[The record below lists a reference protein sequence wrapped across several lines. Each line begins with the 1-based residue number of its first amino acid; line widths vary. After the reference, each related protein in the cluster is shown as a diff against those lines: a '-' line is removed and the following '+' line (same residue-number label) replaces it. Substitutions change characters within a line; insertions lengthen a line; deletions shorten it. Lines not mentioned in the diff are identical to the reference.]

1 MKKPD
6 LNIGIRYLKGVG
18 ERRAESFA
26 RLGIYTVF
34 DLLNYFPREYED
46 RRRLVPIADV
56 RAGESVC
63 IDALVASSVSPRD
76 IRRGFSV
83 TKIRVADESGGMN
96 VVFFNQK
103 YSVKQL
109 ACGERYVFFGKVE
122 EQNGILTMVN
132 PSFEKTCD
140 MGKKTGSI
148 LPVYRLT
155 AGISQEMLRAHMR
168 TALLEFSEWVPEII
182 PDDIRMRESLAH
194 VGYSYRQIHFPSS
207 IDEAEIAKRRLVF
220 EEFFVLSLGLMR
232 LRSRREVE
240 EGVAFLDTDTDEFY
254 KALPF
259 SPTNAQ
265 RRVINE
271 AASDMGKK
279 RPMNRIIQGDV
290 GSGKTA
296 VAAACAY
303 LAYKNGFQTALMVP
317 TEILAEQH
325 FNSLAPLFEKLGM
338 NVALLCGGM
347 RVAQKRDVKAL
358 IESGKANVVI
368 GTHALISDDVSFSSL
383 GLVIADEQHRFGVR
397 QRASLAAK
405 GAFPHQLVMSA
416 TPIPRSLALIM
427 YGDLD
432 ISIIDELPPGR
443 LPVSTL
449 IVNNSKRN
457 DAYEF
462 VRAQMDEGRQAY
474 IVCPMID
481 EDEEGELRSVEKFA
495 EELSATVFR
504 GKKVE
509 FLHGRKKSKEKDAI
523 MQRFVTGELDAIVS
537 TTVIEVGVNVPN
549 ATVMAIENAERF
561 GLSQLHQLR
570 GRVGR
575 GEHKSYCILFS
586 NVPKASPAAERLSA
600 LRATNDG
607 FKISEEDLKLR
618 GPGDFFGTRQ
628 HGLPELK
635 IASLAEDMRVLDHAR
650 CAAKEVLSSD
660 CELTSI
666 ENKALRERVLSMFD
680 KSTGNSFN

>member
-1 MKKPD
+1 MERPD
-6 LNIGIRYLKGVG
+6 INSRITYLKGVG
-18 ERRAESFA
+18 ERRAELFA

-46 RRRLVPIADV
+46 RRKIVPVSEV

-63 IDALVASSVSPRD
+63 IDAIVASGISTRD
-76 IRRGFSV
+76 IRKGFSI
-83 TKIRVADESGGMN
+83 TKLRAVDESGGIGI
-96 VVFFNQK
+96 VFFNQK

-109 ACGERYVFFGKVE
+109 VQGERYIFYGKIE
-122 EQNGILTMVN
+122 EQNGSLVMMN
-132 PSFEKTCD
+132 PGFEKKSD
-140 MGKKTGSI
+140 MGKKTGAI
-148 LPVYRLT
+148 LPIYALT
-155 AGISQEMLRAHMR
+155 AGLSQEMLRTHMR
-168 TALLEFSEWVPEII
+168 EALSLFSEWIPEII
-182 PDDIRMRESLAH
+182 PADVRLREKLAH
-194 VGYSYRQIHFPSS
+194 VGYSYRQVHFPT
-207 IDEAEIAKRRLVF
+207 DEEELSIAKRRLVF

-232 LRSRREVE
+232 LRNRRQKENGPVFSDV
-240 EGVAFLDTDTDEFY
+240 GTDKFFN
-254 KALPF
+254 ALPF
-259 SPTNAQ
+259 VPTAAQ
-265 RRVINE
+265 LRVIEE
-271 AASDMGKK
+271 AAGDMIRE
-279 RPMNRIIQGDV
+279 RPMNRIVQGYV

-303 LAYKNGFQTALMVP
+303 MAYKNGFQTALMVP

-325 FNSLAPLFEKLGM
+325 KNSLLPLFEKLGM
-338 NVALLCGGM
+338 RIGLLIGSM
-347 RVAQKRDVKAL
+347 RAAEKRAVKELA
-358 IESGKANVVI
+358 ESGEADVLI
-368 GTHALISDDVSFSSL
+368 GTHALITEDVRFSSL

-397 QRASLAAK
+397 QRAALAAK
-405 GAFPHQLVMSA
+405 GKNPHQLIMSA

-432 ISIIDELPPGR
+432 ISVIDELPPGR
-443 LPVSTL
+443 LPVDTF

-462 VRAQMDEGRQAY
+462 IRRQMDDGRQAY

-481 EDEEGELRSVEKFA
+481 DNEEGELRSVEKFA
-495 EELSATVFR
+495 KELSETVFC
-504 GKKVE
+504 GKRVE
-509 FLHGRKKSKEKDAI
+509 FLHGRQKQKEKDQI
-523 MQRFVTGELDAIVS
+523 MRRFVIGETDAIVS

-549 ATVMAIENAERF
+549 AAVMAVENAERF

-586 NVPKASPAAERLSA
+586 NVAKSSPAAQRLEA
-600 LRATNDG
+600 LRSTNDG

-635 IASLAEDMRVLDHAR
+635 IASLAEDMRVLDTAKREAKLILEKDPELKSEDNKNLRAR
-650 CAAKEVLSSD
+650 M
-660 CELTSI
+660 
-666 ENKALRERVLSMFD
+666 LSMFD
-680 KSTGNSFN
+680 VNTGNSFN